1 MYHHP
6 ASLIFAAGAASRYHT
21 SMPRGATPLT
31 DPTAPP
37 PPPRPDARLAP
48 IASWLHTVA
57 LFMLLTLTTVVGRAR
72 ASAGHLHSAA
82 LAWHYA
88 ATMLL
93 EWVLLALVLAGIHQR
108 RAFLAK
114 ALRNRAFTLAQ
125 SLSLGVAV
133 YLCGLIAIAFVSI
146 TLLKTPLAQHRN
158 EAFVLAMLP
167 HTPFDFVL
175 WFGVSLS
182 AGICEELIF
191 RGYLLQQLIAWT
203 RRPALS
209 IVLAAA
215 LFGSVHLYE
224 GLGAILPLAALA
236 IVYGFVAHRS
246 HGDLRAVIVAHTL
259 QDFLVGFLGLARP
272 YLERTRHL
280 S

>member
-1 MYHHP
+1 MP
-6 ASLIFAAGAASRYHT
+6 FAATLLNH
-21 SMPRGATPLT
+21 PI
-31 DPTAPP
+31 APP
-37 PPPRPDARLAP
+37 PQPDAQPKP

-57 LFMLLTLTTVVGRAR
+57 LFLLLALTTFIGRSR
-72 ASAGHLHSAA
+72 ASAPHLYPAA
-82 LAWHYA
+82 LASHYA
-88 ATMLL
+88 VTMLL
-93 EWVLLALVLAGIHQR
+93 EWVLLALVLSGVRQR
-108 RAFLAK
+108 RSFLM
-114 ALRNRAFTLAQ
+114 RGFRDRASTFAQ
-125 SLSLGVAV
+125 SFALGIAV
-133 YLCGLIAIAFVSI
+133 YLCGLVAIALVSLS
-146 TLLKTPLAQHRN
+146 LLKTPLAHHRN

-167 HTPFDFVL
+167 RSRIEFLL

-224 GLGAILPLAALA
+224 GLGAILPLSALA
-236 IVYGFVAHRS
+236 IVYGLVAYRS
-246 HGDLRAVIVAHTL
+246 DGDLRAVIVAHTL

-272 YLERTRHL
+272 LLERSQHL

>member
-1 MYHHP
+1 MSP
-6 ASLIFAAGAASRYHT
+6 
-21 SMPRGATPLT
+21 GATPLT

-37 PPPRPDARLAP
+37 PPPRPGTPSAP
-48 IASWLHTVA
+48 IAPWLHTAA
-57 LFMLLTLTTVVGRAR
+57 LFVLLTLTTLFGRAR
-72 ASAGHLHSAA
+72 ASAPHLHPTA
-82 LAWHYA
+82 LASHYGM
-88 ATMLL
+88 TMLL
-93 EWVLLALVLAGIHQR
+93 EWLLLALVLAGIRQR
-108 RAFLAK
+108 RAFLAT
-114 ALRNRAFTLAQ
+114 ALRNRATTLAQ
-125 SLSLGVAV
+125 SFSLGVAV
-133 YLCGLIAIAFVSI
+133 YFCGFVAIAMVSLA
-146 TLLKTPLAQHRN
+146 LLKTPLAQHRN

-167 HTPFDFVL
+167 HTRLEFLL

-191 RGYLLQQLIAWT
+191 RGYLLQQLTAWT
-203 RRPALS
+203 RRPALA

-236 IVYGFVAHRS
+236 VVYGFVAHRL

-272 YLERTRHL
+272 FLERTHHL

>member
-1 MYHHP
+1 
-6 ASLIFAAGAASRYHT
+6 
-21 SMPRGATPLT
+21 MPSGATLLT
-31 DPTAPP
+31 NPIPP
-37 PPPRPDARLAP
+37 PPPRPGAPSAP

-57 LFMLLTLTTVVGRAR
+57 LFALLTVTTLFGRAR
-72 ASAGHLHSAA
+72 ASATHLHPIA
-82 LAWHYA
+82 LGSRYA
-88 ATMLL
+88 STMLL
-93 EWVLLALVLAGIHQR
+93 EWVLLALVLAGIYQR

-114 ALRNRAFTLAQ
+114 ALRNRAATLAQ
-125 SLSLGVAV
+125 SFSLGVAV
-133 YLCGLIAIAFVSI
+133 YLCGFVAIAIVSI
-146 TLLKTPLAQHRN
+146 ALLKTPLAQHRN

-167 HTPFDFVL
+167 RTRLDFLL
-175 WFGVSLS
+175 WFGVSLT

-203 RRPALS
+203 HRPALS
-209 IVLAAA
+209 ILLAAL

-236 IVYGFVAHRS
+236 LVYGAVAYRS

-272 YLERTRHL
+272 YLERAHPLR
-280 S
+280 

>member
-1 MYHHP
+1 MP
-6 ASLIFAAGAASRYHT
+6 FGA
-21 SMPRGATPLT
+21 PLLT
-31 DPTAPP
+31 DPAATP
-37 PPPRPDARLAP
+37 PPPRPEAQAKP
-48 IASWLHTVA
+48 VASWLHTVA
-57 LFMLLTLTTVVGRAR
+57 LFALLTLTTLVGRSR
-72 ASAGHLHSAA
+72 ASAPHLHPTA

-88 ATMLL
+88 STMLL

-108 RAFLAK
+108 RAFLA
-114 ALRNRAFTLAQ
+114 RAFRSRVTTLAQ

-133 YLCGLIAIAFVSI
+133 YLCGLVAIAIVSLA
-146 TLLKTPLAQHRN
+146 LLKTPLAQHRN

-167 HTPFDFVL
+167 HTPTEFLL

-209 IVLAAA
+209 IVLAAV

-236 IVYGFVAHRS
+236 VVYGLVAQRS
-246 HGDLRAVIVAHTL
+246 QGDLRAVIVAHTL

-272 YLERTRHL
+272 FLERTHHL

>member
-1 MYHHP
+1 
-6 ASLIFAAGAASRYHT
+6 
-21 SMPRGATPLT
+21 MPFGATLLP

-37 PPPRPDARLAP
+37 PQPEARPKA

-57 LFMLLTLTTVVGRAR
+57 LFVLLTLTTLVGRSR
-72 ASAGHLHSAA
+72 ASAPRLHPAA
-82 LAWHYA
+82 LAVHYA
-88 ATMLL
+88 STMLL

-114 ALRNRAFTLAQ
+114 AFRSRATTLAQ

-133 YLCGLIAIAFVSI
+133 YLCGLVAIVFVSLA
-146 TLLKTPLAQHRN
+146 LLKTPLAQHRN

-167 HTPFDFVL
+167 HTRIDFLL

-209 IVLAAA
+209 IVLAAL

-236 IVYGFVAHRS
+236 IVYGFVAQRLQ
-246 HGDLRAVIVAHTL
+246 GDLRAVIVAHTL
-259 QDFLVGFLGLARP
+259 QDFLVGFFGLARP
-272 YLERTRHL
+272 VLERTHHL

>member
-1 MYHHP
+1 
-6 ASLIFAAGAASRYHT
+6 
-21 SMPRGATPLT
+21 MPFGATLLP
-31 DPTAPP
+31 DSIA
-37 PPPRPDARLAP
+37 PPPRPEARPEA

-57 LFMLLTLTTVVGRAR
+57 LFALLTLTTLVGRAR
-72 ASAGHLHSAA
+72 ASAPHLHPVA

-88 ATMLL
+88 STMLL

-108 RAFLAK
+108 RAFFA
-114 ALRNRAFTLAQ
+114 RAFRSRATTLAH

-133 YLCGLIAIAFVSI
+133 YVCGLVAIAIVSLA
-146 TLLKTPLAQHRN
+146 LLKTPLAQHRN

-167 HTPFDFVL
+167 RTRVEFLL

-203 RRPALS
+203 RRPVLS
-209 IVLAAA
+209 IVLAAV

-236 IVYGFVAHRS
+236 IVYGFVAQRS
-246 HGDLRAVIVAHTL
+246 QGDLRAVIVAHTL

-272 YLERTRHL
+272 LLERTHHL

>member
-1 MYHHP
+1 MH
-6 ASLIFAAGAASRYHT
+6 S
-21 SMPRGATPLT
+21 GATRLT
-31 DPTAPP
+31 DSTTTPP
-37 PPPRPDARLAP
+37 PPLPATQPTP

-57 LFMLLTLTTVVGRAR
+57 LFVLLTLTTLFGRLR
-72 ASAGHLHSAA
+72 ASGAHLHPTA
-82 LAWHYA
+82 LARHYA
-88 ATMLL
+88 TTMLL
-93 EWVLLALVLAGIHQR
+93 EWVLLALVLAGIHSR
-108 RAFLAK
+108 RAFLAT
-114 ALRNRAFTLAQ
+114 ALRNRATTLAQ
-125 SLSLGVAV
+125 SFSLGVAV
-133 YLCGLIAIAFVSI
+133 YLCGLVAIAIVSL

-167 HTPFDFVL
+167 RTRFEFLL

-203 RRPALS
+203 RRPALA

-236 IVYGFVAHRS
+236 IVYGFVVQRL

-259 QDFLVGFLGLARP
+259 QDFLVGLLGLARP
-272 YLERTRHL
+272 FLERTHHL
-280 S
+280 P

>member
-1 MYHHP
+1 MSP
-6 ASLIFAAGAASRYHT
+6 
-21 SMPRGATPLT
+21 GATLLT
-31 DPTAPP
+31 DPTPPP
-37 PPPRPDARLAP
+37 PPPRPGAQPKP
-48 IASWLHTVA
+48 IASWLHTIA
-57 LFMLLTLTTVVGRAR
+57 LFVLLTLTTYVGRAR
-72 ASAGHLHSAA
+72 ASANHPHPIA
-82 LAWHYA
+82 LTWHYA
-88 ATMLL
+88 STMLL

-108 RAFLAK
+108 RAFLAR
-114 ALRNRAFTLAQ
+114 ALHNRATTFAQ

-133 YLCGLIAIAFVSI
+133 YLCGFVALAIVSI
-146 TLLKTPLAQHRN
+146 ALLKTPLAQHRN

-167 HTPFDFVL
+167 RTPFDFLL

-203 RRPALS
+203 RRPGLS

-236 IVYGFVAHRS
+236 VVYGFVAHRS

-259 QDFLVGFLGLARP
+259 QDFLVGLSLGLARP
-272 YLERTRHL
+272 YLERTHHL

>member
-1 MYHHP
+1 
-6 ASLIFAAGAASRYHT
+6 
-21 SMPRGATPLT
+21 MPRGATPLT
-31 DPTAPP
+31 DPTAPL
-37 PPPRPDARLAP
+37 PPPRPDARPAP
-48 IASWLHTVA
+48 IAPWLHTVA
-57 LFMLLTLTTVVGRAR
+57 LLVLLTLTTLLGRAR
-72 ASAGHLHSAA
+72 ASATHPRPAA

-88 ATMLL
+88 STMLL
-93 EWVLLALVLAGIHQR
+93 EWVLLALVLAGIHRR
-108 RAFLAK
+108 RAFLAS

-125 SLSLGVAV
+125 SFSLGAAV
-133 YLCGLIAIAFVSI
+133 YLCGLVAIAIVSLA
-146 TLLKTPLAQHRN
+146 LLKTPLAQQRN
-158 EAFVLAMLP
+158 QAFILAMLP
-167 HTPFDFVL
+167 RTRVEFLL

-203 RRPALS
+203 RRPGLS

-272 YLERTRHL
+272 YLERTHPL

>member
-1 MYHHP
+1 
-6 ASLIFAAGAASRYHT
+6 
-21 SMPRGATPLT
+21 MPSGATLLT
-31 DPTAPP
+31 DAIAPP
-37 PPPRPDARLAP
+37 PQPEARPKP

-57 LFMLLTLTTVVGRAR
+57 LFVLLTLTTLVGRSR
-72 ASAGHLHSAA
+72 ASAPHVSPVP
-82 LAWHYA
+82 LAMHYA
-88 ATMLL
+88 STMLL

-108 RAFLAK
+108 RAFLAR
-114 ALRNRAFTLAQ
+114 AFRNRAATLVQ

-133 YLCGLIAIAFVSI
+133 YLCGFVAIAFVSI
-146 TLLKTPLAQHRN
+146 ALLKTPLAQHRN

-167 HTPFDFVL
+167 RTRVDFLL

-209 IVLAAA
+209 IVLAAV

-236 IVYGFVAHRS
+236 IVYGFVAQRS

-259 QDFLVGFLGLARP
+259 QDFLVGLLGLARP
-272 YLERTRHL
+272 FLERTHHL

>member
-1 MYHHP
+1 MRPTPY
-6 ASLIFAAGAASRYHT
+6 YT
-21 SMPRGATPLT
+21 SMPVEATLLT
-31 DPTAPP
+31 HPATPP
-37 PPPRPDARLAP
+37 PPPRPDPQPRP

-57 LFMLLTLTTVVGRAR
+57 LFVLLGLTTLIGRSR
-72 ASAGHLHSAA
+72 ASATHLHPAA
-82 LAWHYA
+82 LSLHYTF
-88 ATMLL
+88 TMLL

-108 RAFLAK
+108 RAFLAR
-114 ALRNRAFTLAQ
+114 ALRSRATTLAQ

-133 YLCGLIAIAFVSI
+133 YLCGFVTIALVSI
-146 TLLKTPLAQHRN
+146 ALLKTPLAHHRN
-158 EAFVLAMLP
+158 QAFVFAMLP
-167 HTPFDFVL
+167 RTPAQFLL

-182 AGICEELIF
+182 AGLCEELIF

-203 RRPALS
+203 RRPTLS
-209 IVLAAA
+209 ILLAAA

-246 HGDLRAVIVAHTL
+246 HGDLRAVIIAHTL
-259 QDFLVGFLGLARP
+259 QDFLVGFLGLAHAVV
-272 YLERTRHL
+272 ERSQHL